1 LHKIKNIKMTT
12 SQIKLD
18 LFRQIDVLPENIVVE
33 LKGVVQSFLQQRF
46 KTIQLTDADINGA
59 EIQSLIDNNTAF
71 DFLKAA
77 EEDIYSDA
85 DLKIK
90 Y

>member
-1 LHKIKNIKMTT
+1 MTA
-12 SQIKLD
+12 SQIKLE

-33 LKGVVQSFLQQRF
+33 LKNVVQSFLQQRF

-59 EIQSLIDNNTAF
+59 EIQSLINNNAAF
-71 DFLKAA
+71 DFLKADG
-77 EEDIYSDA
+77 EDIYSDA
-85 DLKIK
+85 DLKEK

>member
-1 LHKIKNIKMTT
+1 MTT
-12 SQIKLD
+12 TEIKLE
-18 LFRQIDVLPENIVVE
+18 LFRQIEVLPENIVVE
-33 LKGVVQSFLQQRF
+33 LKNVVQSFLQQRN
-46 KTIQLTDADINGA
+46 KTIQSAETDVNGA
-59 EIQSLIDNNTAF
+59 EIQTLIENNPAF

-85 DLKIK
+85 DLKVT

>member
-1 LHKIKNIKMTT
+1 MTA
-12 SQIKLD
+12 SQIKLE

-33 LKGVVQSFLQQRF
+33 LKSVVQSFLHERF
-46 KTIQLTDADINGA
+46 NDIHLTDADINGT
-59 EIQSLIDNNTAF
+59 EIQSLIDNNPAF
-71 DFLKAA
+71 DFLKAD

-85 DLKIK
+85 DLKVK

>member
-1 LHKIKNIKMTT
+1 MTA
-12 SQIKLD
+12 SQIKLE

-33 LKGVVQSFLQQRF
+33 LKNVVQSFLQQRF
-46 KTIQLTDADINGA
+46 KTIQLTDSDVNGA
-59 EIQSLIDNNTAF
+59 EIQSLINNNAAF
-71 DFLKAA
+71 DFLKAD

-85 DLKIK
+85 DLKEK

>member
-1 LHKIKNIKMTT
+1 MTA
-12 SQIKLD
+12 SQIKLE

-33 LKGVVQSFLQQRF
+33 LKSVVQSFLHERF
-46 KTIQLTDADINGA
+46 NAIQLTDADINGT
-59 EIQSLIDNNTAF
+59 EIQSLIDNNPAF
-71 DFLKAA
+71 DFLKAD

-85 DLKIK
+85 DLKVK

>member
-1 LHKIKNIKMTT
+1 MTA
-12 SQIKLD
+12 SQIKLE

-33 LKGVVQSFLQQRF
+33 LKNVVQSFLQQRSNA
-46 KTIQLTDADINGA
+46 IQLTDAEINGA
-59 EIQSLIDNNTAF
+59 EIQALLNNNAAF
-71 DFLKAA
+71 DFLKAD

>member
-1 LHKIKNIKMTT
+1 MTA
-12 SQIKLD
+12 SQIKLE

-33 LKGVVQSFLQQRF
+33 LKNVVQSFLQQRF

-59 EIQSLIDNNTAF
+59 EIQSLIDNNAAF
-71 DFLKAA
+71 DFLKD
-77 EEDIYSDA
+77 EGENIYSDA
-85 DLKIK
+85 DLKEK

>member
-1 LHKIKNIKMTT
+1 MTA
-12 SQIKLD
+12 SQIKLE

-33 LKGVVQSFLQQRF
+33 LKSVVQSFLHERF
-46 KTIQLTDADINGA
+46 NAIQLTDSDINSA
-59 EIQSLIDNNTAF
+59 EIQSLIDNNPAF
-71 DFLKAA
+71 DFLKAD

-85 DLKIK
+85 DLKVK

>member
-1 LHKIKNIKMTT
+1 MTA
-12 SQIKLD
+12 SQIKLE

-33 LKGVVQSFLQQRF
+33 LKSVVQSFLHERF
-46 KTIQLTDADINGA
+46 NTIQLTDTDINGA
-59 EIQSLIDNNTAF
+59 EIQSLIDNNAAF
-71 DFLKAA
+71 DFLKAD

-85 DLKIK
+85 DLKVK

>member
-1 LHKIKNIKMTT
+1 MTA
-12 SQIKLD
+12 SQIKLE

-33 LKGVVQSFLQQRF
+33 LKNVVQSFLQQRF

-59 EIQSLIDNNTAF
+59 EIQSLIDNNAAF
-71 DFLKAA
+71 DFLKA
-77 EEDIYSDA
+77 EGEDIYSDA
-85 DLKIK
+85 DLKEK